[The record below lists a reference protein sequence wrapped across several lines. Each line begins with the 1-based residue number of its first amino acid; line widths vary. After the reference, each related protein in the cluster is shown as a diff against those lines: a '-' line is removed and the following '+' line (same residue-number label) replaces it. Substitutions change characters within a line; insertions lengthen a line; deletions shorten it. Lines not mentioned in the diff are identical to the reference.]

1 MLLSSNQKTTLL
13 MLAKEAFRVQR
24 DLANCPDMNEDQ
36 FRKVTVWTATNGE
49 ANGLS
54 TATNAHFLKIKGAF
68 LNLAAREAE
77 AFDSAMAEGSERR
90 DRIVFR
96 IIATAKKAGLSEP
109 YIAAVCR
116 GKFSVGDTWRD
127 DLTEDQLIQLS
138 ATLEQRAKSR
148 RQKAAAKS

>member
-1 MLLSSNQKTTLL
+1 
-13 MLAKEAFRVQR
+13 
-24 DLANCPDMNEDQ
+24 
-36 FRKVTVWTATNGE
+36 
-49 ANGLS
+49 
-54 TATNAHFLKIKGAF
+54 
-68 LNLAAREAE
+68 
-77 AFDSAMAEGSERR
+77 MAEGSERR

-148 RQKAAAKS
+148 RHKAAANS